1 MRIECEWC
9 GAWIND
15 FDRTCPNCGGVNSH
29 YVSQANDIPQT
40 IEELKAWAKEMKLP
54 LDEMRTFI
62 GEDYKGAKAFGIY
75 KDEKD
80 GTFVV
85 YKNGAD
91 GKRMVR
97 YKGDDEAYAVNEL
110 YTKMKERVAIQK
122 AGQRAASVNKGSA
135 ANQKSAAAQKP
146 VSHNSSSG
154 DRNNNKGRL
163 GLYILIA
170 LIIIGIGS
178 CGLLFSDSSSDYS
191 GSSRWKV

>member
-15 FDRTCPNCGGVNSH
+15 FDKTCPNCGGVNSH
-29 YVSQANDIPQT
+29 YVRQANDIPQT

-170 LIIIGIGS
+170 LIVI
-178 CGLLFSDSSSDYS
+178 
-191 GSSRWKV
+191 